1 MKAKLF
7 IYVLLLSNFSF
18 GQTQVLLDNT
28 WYLEKFVINGSD
40 ITYTDNTSYDHII
53 GFQVLDNNILLASS
67 YCLTMFGLNGN
78 VSNNIFTYDG
88 FYQLGVPCQFSS
100 DDLNMFNV
108 ITTFYLLPN
117 NDFTFTITD
126 VNNYKKLI
134 FVNPQGN
141 SAIYN
146 NVNLNVQSSNIVD
159 KLTTYPNPV
168 ENILHFKS
176 DFEISKIKIFALD
189 GKLIDSNLSFSGNQ
203 IDFSNLK
210 SGIYFLEF
218 EQDGQVTRKKVVKR

>member
-1 MKAKLF
+1 L
-7 IYVLLLSNFSF
+7 
-18 GQTQVLLDNT
+18 
-28 WYLEKFVINGSD
+28 
-40 ITYTDNTSYDHII
+40 
-53 GFQVLDNNILLASS
+53 
-67 YCLTMFGLNGN
+67 
-78 VSNNIFTYDG
+78 
-88 FYQLGVPCQFSS
+88 
-100 DDLNMFNV
+100 FNV

-141 SAIYN
+141 SVIYN
-146 NVNLNVQSSNIVD
+146 NVNLNVQGSNILD

-176 DFEISKIKIFALD
+176 DFEIIKIKIFALD